1 MARRAILALA
11 AGLLIL
17 LGAAHVYLHP
27 TLQTTA
33 HEDDTIARLEK
44 LHQTLAEQTSQQEK
58 KLASYKASS
67 LAAQDAMKA
76 QANPTSARIDEAVAA
91 RLAAIQREADLHAE
105 AHQEHHEDP
114 YVLQKHNGHIPFVF
128 VAGLEGTGHHWWKA
142 FWEQCGAKARPSL
155 LGPLAWQRA
164 AAVFNAKMALDLP
177 ASKLM
182 AEAARAE
189 TCLLYTSPSPRD

>member
-1 MARRAILALA
+1 MARRTILAVA
-11 AGLLIL
+11 AGLLL
-17 LGAAHVYLHP
+17 MLGAAHVYLHP

-44 LHQTLAEQTSQQEK
+44 LHQTLAEKTSIQEK
-58 KLASYKASS
+58 TLASYKATT

-105 AHQEHHEDP
+105 AHQEHHAEP
-114 YVLQKHNGHIPFVF
+114 YVLQKHNGHVPFVF

-142 FWEQCGAKARPSL
+142 
-155 LGPLAWQRA
+155 
-164 AAVFNAKMALDLP
+164 
-177 ASKLM
+177 
-182 AEAARAE
+182 
-189 TCLLYTSPSPRD
+189 CLLYTSPSPRDRG

>member
-1 MARRAILALA
+1 MARRTILAVA
-11 AGLLIL
+11 AGLLL
-17 LGAAHVYLHP
+17 MLGAAHVYLHP
-27 TLQTTA
+27 TLQPVQ
-33 HEDDTIARLEK
+33 EDDALQRLEK
-44 LHQTLAEQTSQQEK
+44 LHQTLAEKTSMQEK
-58 KLASYKASS
+58 TLASYKATT

-142 FWEQCGAKARPSL
+142 FW
-155 LGPLAWQRA
+155 
-164 AAVFNAKMALDLP
+164 D
-177 ASKLM
+177 
-182 AEAARAE
+182 
-189 TCLLYTSPSPRD
+189 CLLYTSPSPRDRG